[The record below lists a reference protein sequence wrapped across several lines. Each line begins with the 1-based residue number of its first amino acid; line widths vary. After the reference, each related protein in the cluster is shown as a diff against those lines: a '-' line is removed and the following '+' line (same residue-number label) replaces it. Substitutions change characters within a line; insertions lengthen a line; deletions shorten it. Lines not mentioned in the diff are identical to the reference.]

1 MSNYNELLDEM
12 LKLAGIPLNE
22 KDDEKVNTEIDKED
36 VKKYQS
42 EPDESTDSE
51 DEKDNETDEE
61 LVDKWDASI
70 DSTGK
75 VEVEFHES
83 AVTVNF
89 KDRENISIDIPN
101 TLRNDVDK
109 VSKLFNKIMSYIER
123 VS

>member
-123 VS
+123 V

>member
-1 MSNYNELLDEM
+1 MSNYNELLYEM
-12 LKLAGIPLNE
+12 LKLTGIPLNE